1 MVDICGE
8 TVQLLLVA
16 DGHGGEEV
24 AELCAQHAFD
34 YLVKE
39 ATDTGDG
46 SAASLEK
53 ALIGTF
59 ERLHTSARALSQE
72 AGTQGVENVASP
84 FWHGPA
90 SSPHGSKGRAAPTHS
105 RFRIPGATY
114 PAGAT
119 LTIAAWNASRG
130 EVTIAN
136 VGDSAGLLVEAAG
149 SRLLTEE
156 HRLSDSAAER
166 ERVLASG
173 SQLGRAMS
181 SVTGLPGERPG
192 AHAFEI

>member
-1 MVDICGE
+1 MHPPESSETSGRVRSLERGVGLAKMHSPSDAATCSNNLKGEDRARSAVADICGE
-8 TVQLLLVA
+8 TVELFMVA
-16 DGHGGEEV
+16 DGHGGAEV
-24 AELCAQHAFD
+24 ADLCAEHAFT

-39 ATDTGDG
+39 ATATGDG

-105 RFRIPGATY
+105 
-114 PAGAT
+114 
-119 LTIAAWNASRG
+119 
-130 EVTIAN
+130 
-136 VGDSAGLLVEAAG
+136 
-149 SRLLTEE
+149 
-156 HRLSDSAAER
+156 
-166 ERVLASG
+166 
-173 SQLGRAMS
+173 
-181 SVTGLPGERPG
+181 
-192 AHAFEI
+192 